1 MNRAEHIYRI
11 DALLEEKLRS
21 LRQLQAALTV
31 RCKAR
36 DCLPIPASMVISSD
50 RVRLIQRSDP

>member
-1 MNRAEHIYRI
+1 MNRAEHISRI

-50 RVRLIQRSDP
+50 RVRLI